1 MTYQDFLD
9 RYQSEFGE
17 NLATL
22 LETFPQY
29 QISGQGVYNRVH
41 RQIKDYILSKNSAYD
56 FDTCKDY
63 QKQAVLDAEIYQAF
77 YVFHS
82 VDFSTLS
89 GYDTATGALVD
100 KKTIM
105 ERELCEQSIKI
116 LKHARLLYRIYGV
129 PQ

>member
-29 QISGQGVYNRVH
+29 QISGQGAYNRIH
-41 RQIKDYILSKNSAYD
+41 RQIKDYIISKNSAYD

-63 QKQAVLDAEIYQAF
+63 QNKPCWMRKFIKRFMY
-77 YVFHS
+77 S
-82 VDFSTLS
+82 I
-89 GYDTATGALVD
+89 AL
-100 KKTIM
+100 IF
-105 ERELCEQSIKI
+105 
-116 LKHARLLYRIYGV
+116 RL
-129 PQ
+129 